1 MEDIEDDRSEVLAAA
16 EVDRGGLQPL
26 AHAASAAAKTTRT
39 NGGFRHRMALL
50 MLDTLYNVYN
60 TLWRRCTANAREH
73 DHQGSESVYSHI
85 ARITDLG

>member
-50 MLDTLYNVYN
+50 MLDYCQNSQRSTPTQQNPSSRPPPLPMN
-60 TLWRRCTANAREH
+60 
-73 DHQGSESVYSHI
+73 
-85 ARITDLG
+85 